1 MGFCRH
7 EGKSVQMKKET
18 LFHVKKHIL
27 LAVAGCVWLI
37 VGFNMARMGV
47 LSYRAIPSVSMV
59 HILLSAV
66 VFCAFGLMFYKMS
79 MKHTRRIMGYAE
91 KRKPVWYFFDVK
103 SYCIMAF
110 MMGGGILLRASG
122 LVPDVFIAVFYTGL
136 GCALALAGVLFWIM
150 FFLHRMDAAEI

>member
-7 EGKSVQMKKET
+7 EGKSVHMKKET

-37 VGFNMARMGV
+37 AGFNVARMGV

-91 KRKPVWYFFDVK
+91 KRN
-103 SYCIMAF
+103 SASCIGTCA
-110 MMGGGILLRASG
+110 GCIHCCILYRTWLCTGTCRRAVLDYVLSSQN
-122 LVPDVFIAVFYTGL
+122 
-136 GCALALAGVLFWIM
+136 GCG
-150 FFLHRMDAAEI
+150 